1 MGMMAMVAR
10 AFYTERFE
18 ASEQGASLPR
28 DECAV
33 GALQIIANIVRPHI
47 PNQSCCTTY
56 LKSTSS

>member
-18 ASEQGASLPR
+18 ASEQGVSLLR

-33 GALQIIANIVRPHI
+33 GALQTIANIVVPH
-47 PNQSCCTTY
+47 
-56 LKSTSS
+56 

>member
-28 DECAV
+28 DEA
-33 GALQIIANIVRPHI
+33 
-47 PNQSCCTTY
+47 
-56 LKSTSS
+56 LKSYQHFGSAF